1 MMGKSQQFTS
11 GQLPPPNS
19 DGQYS
24 QLNMKQSINYP
35 LYQHN
40 LSPSI
45 ERTHNPVTN
54 PIDFKIGITNPYVI
68 KEYENTKE
76 KYMGDNNLKLRN
88 LAMIGNNSL
97 GHGY

>member
-11 GQLPPPNS
+11 GQLPPPNNN
-19 DGQYS
+19 GQYS
-24 QLNMKQSINYP
+24 QLNMKQSMYYP

-40 LSPSI
+40 PSPSI

-88 LAMIGNNSL
+88 LAIIGNNSL
-97 GHGY
+97 GQGY